1 MDSKDVKDEDNR
13 ISVEVRGPPIT
24 NLDNA
29 QEDVLD
35 TEYLASRGLSK
46 FYHSVLF
53 QMILFGA

>member
-1 MDSKDVKDEDNR
+1 MKDEDNR